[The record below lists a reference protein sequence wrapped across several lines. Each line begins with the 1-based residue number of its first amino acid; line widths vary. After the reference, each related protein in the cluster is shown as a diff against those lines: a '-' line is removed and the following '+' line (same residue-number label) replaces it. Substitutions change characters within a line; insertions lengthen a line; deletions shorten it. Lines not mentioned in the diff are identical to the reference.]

1 MLARPANVRVGIV
14 LPESHFGE
22 EEWRNAEAAIR
33 YADEAAAKGAQL
45 LLYPEGYP
53 GPMTGPLDNPKFP
66 FNPVEELKKKA
77 KQHAMYVIAGNVTES
92 KIPGAHLL
100 TLRLLSPE
108 GEEIACYL
116 RQQPDTPPLNA
127 YLYGGK
133 GHLLPGKGP
142 CCVETDLGRIGL
154 QICSEL
160 WVPELPR
167 LLMLRGAEII
177 VSPVHGRHS
186 QTGFG
191 FTDTWKCVAR
201 ARAAEN
207 LFYVLSS
214 QNLYVG
220 HGFNYKTQMSAGA
233 VVAGPERMEAS
244 MSEPGV
250 LICDLDMERLRYLR
264 TRNFDE
270 ENLSKPDDPNWRPIG
285 CRPGQIYERYPA
297 LYKELAE
304 PSEYAYDYEYWREG
318 DLDAW
323 IPEYDR
329 IYQGDYQRILKK
341 YGGPFQFKER

>member
-1 MLARPANVRVGIV
+1 MAPPSSVRAGIV
-14 LPESHFGE
+14 LPESFFGE
-22 EEWRNAEAAIR
+22 GEWENAENALKF
-33 YADEAAAKGAQL
+33 ADEAASKGVQL

-66 FNPVEELKKKA
+66 FEPVEELKKKA
-77 KQHAMYVIAGNVTES
+77 KEHTMYIIAGNVTES
-92 KIPGAHLL
+92 KTPGAHLL

-133 GHLLPGKGP
+133 GHLLPGQIP
-142 CCVETDLGRIGL
+142 CVVETELGKVGL

-177 VSPVHGRHS
+177 VSPVHGMHS
-186 QTGFG
+186 QTGLALR
-191 FTDTWKCVAR
+191 DTWRCIAR

-207 LFYVLSS
+207 LFYVLIT
-214 QNLYVG
+214 QNLYKVG
-220 HGFNYKTQMSAGA
+220 GFDYEKSIVAGA
-233 VVAGPERMEAS
+233 MAAGPERMEGNLL
-244 MSEPGV
+244 EPGV

-270 ENLSKPDDPNWRPIG
+270 ENLSRPDDPGWRP
-285 CRPGQIYERYPA
+285 
-297 LYKELAE
+297 L
-304 PSEYAYDYEYWREG
+304 
-318 DLDAW
+318 
-323 IPEYDR
+323 
-329 IYQGDYQRILKK
+329 
-341 YGGPFQFKER
+341 